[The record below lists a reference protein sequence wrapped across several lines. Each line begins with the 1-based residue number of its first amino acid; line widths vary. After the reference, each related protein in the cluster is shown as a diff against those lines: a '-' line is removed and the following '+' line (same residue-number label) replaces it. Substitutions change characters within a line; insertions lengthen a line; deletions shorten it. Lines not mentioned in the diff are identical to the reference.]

1 MPFGTVKNPKNSRL
15 YVRFRLEEKRKLAGE
30 AKKAGLTMSEYVR
43 RRALGLAVKSRV
55 SEQAINELRRL
66 GGLQKYLVLKDPD
79 NEQKYQEVLAALLTS
94 IRQLDKGGS

>member
-1 MPFGTVKNPKNSRL
+1 
-15 YVRFRLEEKRKLAGE
+15 
-30 AKKAGLTMSEYVR
+30 MSEYVR

-66 GGLQKYLVLKDPD
+66 GGLQKYLVLKDPN

-94 IRQLDKGGS
+94 IRQLDNEGR

>member
-1 MPFGTVKNPKNSRL
+1 MPFATVKNPKNSRL
-15 YVRFRLEEKRKLAGE
+15 YIRFQLEEKRKLAGE

-66 GGLQKYLVLKDPD
+66 GGLQKYLALKDPE
-79 NEQKYQEVLAALLTS
+79 NEQKYQEVLAVLLTS

>member
-1 MPFGTVKNPKNSRL
+1 MPFGSVKNPKNSRL

-30 AKKAGLTMSEYVR
+30 ARKAGLTMSEYVR

-66 GGLQKYLVLKDPD
+66 GGFAEISCAERSQQRT
-79 NEQKYQEVLAALLTS
+79 EIS
-94 IRQLDKGGS
+94 GSVGSASLPR

>member
-1 MPFGTVKNPKNSRL
+1 MPFGTNKNPKNSRL

-66 GGLQKYLVLKDPD
+66 GGLQKYLALKNPE